1 MSEYTTESPAS
12 LEKRARQRRALITL
26 GVLVLGLFFA
36 FWYGLSYY
44 QADENARAARP
55 PAPTCAPY
63 VAPALTPD
71 EVTVNVYN
79 ATTRPGLAGSTSK
92 LLAERGYSV
101 GTVAN
106 DPSNRPVPRIV
117 ELRYGPQGQAAA
129 QLVLAAMPRGTTSVR
144 DARKDTS
151 VDVVLGSGYRTLR
164 PQSSPATDATAGALP
179 MCPAPSGSPT
189 ASTAPTPS
197 ATSAS

>member
-55 PAPTCAPY
+55 PAATCTPY

-92 LLAERGYSV
+92 LLAERGYAL
-101 GTVAN
+101 GKVAN
-106 DPSNRPVPRIV
+106 DPTDRPVPRIV

-129 QLVLAAMPRGTTSVR
+129 QLVLTAMPRGTTSVR

-151 VDVVLGSGYRTLR
+151 VDVVLGSGYRALR
-164 PQSSPATDATAGALP
+164 PESAPATEGALP
-179 MCPAPSGSPT
+179 MCPAPSSSPT
-189 ASTAPTPS
+189 TPASPTSPSPS
-197 ATSAS
+197 AS